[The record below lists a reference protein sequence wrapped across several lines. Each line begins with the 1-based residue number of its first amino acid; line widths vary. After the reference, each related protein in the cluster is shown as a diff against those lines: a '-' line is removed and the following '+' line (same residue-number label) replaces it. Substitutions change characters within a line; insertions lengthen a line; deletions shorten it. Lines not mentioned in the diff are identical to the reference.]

1 MVGFT
6 RITRIGGELAQV
18 ITILNTCFKQ
28 VFPYCSYNSRSTLR
42 AFRRPDKMPRLMW
55 EAGLKGL
62 RLNKGRTCALEY
74 EELRKTL
81 PEAIDGLWD

>member
-1 MVGFT
+1 
-6 RITRIGGELAQV
+6 
-18 ITILNTCFKQ
+18 
-28 VFPYCSYNSRSTLR
+28 
-42 AFRRPDKMPRLMW
+42 MPRLMW

-81 PEAIDGLWD
+81 PEAIDGVWD